1 MDLRN
6 IQEVKVT
13 ELEDLLDVTDK
24 DREKSKMIIRLLV
37 WKLGM

>member
-6 IQEVKVT
+6 IQEVKAT

-24 DREKSKMIIRLLV
+24 DREKSKMIIR
-37 WKLGM
+37 

>member
-6 IQEVKVT
+6 IQEVKAT
-13 ELEDLLDVTDK
+13 ELENLLDVTDK

>member
-6 IQEVKVT
+6 IQEVKAT

-24 DREKSKMIIRLLV
+24 NREKSKMIIR
-37 WKLGM
+37 

>member
-6 IQEVKVT
+6 IQEVKAT

-24 DREKSKMIIRLLV
+24 DREKSKMIIRLLI

>member
-6 IQEVKVT
+6 IQEVKAT
-13 ELEDLLDVTDK
+13 ELENLLDVTDK
-24 DREKSKMIIRLLV
+24 DRERSKMIIRLLV

>member
-6 IQEVKVT
+6 IQEVKAT

>member
-6 IQEVKVT
+6 IQEVKAT
-13 ELEDLLDVTDK
+13 ELEDLLGVTDK